1 MKVVRCILSV
11 VFMIVIVL
19 LLVVK
24 FDGSVIATNIELKSL
39 RTKEIVDSQN
49 IDNDVIVEKREL
61 EEKKEELKND
71 NEVAEEKIAVDD
83 NNITT
88 NDNNTVIEEAPLPTQ
103 EVMNETSNILE
114 TQVGSLSAYGP
125 DCVGCSGYLASG
137 FNAMGGNIYYND
149 STYGNVRVV
158 AGDRTYPFGTIIQV
172 QGTYLG
178 DFYAIVLDRGGG
190 VGFGKRFLFD
200 LLCNSEG
207 EASQVGSFHNV
218 TFNVMRYG
226 Y

>member
-1 MKVVRCILSV
+1 MKVVRYILSV
-11 VFMIVIVL
+11 VCIVVIVL
-19 LLVVK
+19 LLVIK
-24 FDGSVIATNIELKSL
+24 FDGSVITTNLKLKSL
-39 RTKEIVDSQN
+39 DTKELVKNQSIN
-49 IDNDVIVEKREL
+49 TETIIEKREIDEL
-61 EEKKEELKND
+61 END
-71 NEVAEEKIAVDD
+71 NEVIEDKIVVDSNPITD
-83 NNITT
+83 NTSNE
-88 NDNNTVIEEAPLPTQ
+88 VIEETPAPVQ
-103 EVMNETSNILE
+103 EVMVETNNVLE

-125 DCVGCSGYLASG
+125 DCVGCSGYLATG

-149 STYGNVRVV
+149 STYGTVRIV
-158 AGDRTYPFGTIIQV
+158 AGDRTYPFGTIVQV
-172 QGTYLG
+172 QGTSLG

-207 EASQVGSFHNV
+207 EAEQVGSFWNV

>member
-1 MKVVRCILSV
+1 MKVVRYILSV
-11 VFMIVIVL
+11 VCIIVIVL
-19 LLVVK
+19 LLVIK
-24 FDGSVIATNIELKSL
+24 FDGSVITTSLKLKSL
-39 RTKEIVDSQN
+39 DTKELVKNQSIN
-49 IDNDVIVEKREL
+49 TETIVEKREIDEL
-61 EEKKEELKND
+61 E
-71 NEVAEEKIAVDD
+71 
-83 NNITT
+83 NNIEVIEDKIVVDSNPIT
-88 NDNNTVIEEAPLPTQ
+88 DNTSNEVIEETPAPVQ
-103 EVMNETSNILE
+103 EVMVETNNVLE

-125 DCVGCSGYLASG
+125 DCVGCSGYLATG

-149 STYGNVRVV
+149 STYGTVRIV
-158 AGDRTYPFGTIIQV
+158 AGDRTYPFGTIVQV
-172 QGTYLG
+172 QGTSLG

-207 EASQVGSFHNV
+207 EADQVGSFWNV